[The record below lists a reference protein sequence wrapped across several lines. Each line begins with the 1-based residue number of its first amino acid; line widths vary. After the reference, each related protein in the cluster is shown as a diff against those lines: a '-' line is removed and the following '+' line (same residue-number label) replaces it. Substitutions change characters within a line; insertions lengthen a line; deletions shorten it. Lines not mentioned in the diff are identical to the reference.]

1 MTLSGV
7 KGFSRSFFLAL
18 AAGLLVARAVVAG
31 TITVTS
37 TADTTA
43 DDGVCTLR
51 EAIIAANTNTA
62 SGVML
67 GECAAG
73 AAGAGTDAFALPR
86 AGGGPTPAPPPRPS
100 TPEPNTKDPRS

>member
-18 AAGLLVARAVVAG
+18 AAGLLVARAGVAG
-31 TITVTS
+31 TIHVTS
-37 TADTTA
+37 AADTTA
-43 DDGVCTLR
+43 NDGVCTLR

-62 SGVML
+62 SGGMA

-73 AAGAGTDAFALPR
+73 AAGADTIVFAIPGAGVRTIQPTSQLP
-86 AGGGPTPAPPPRPS
+86 AT
-100 TPEPNTKDPRS
+100 TEPV